1 MGSGDV
7 VLHDTGT
14 DVEAASDNAKDAAS
28 YGALDIKETTDE
40 DATPKRRQDED
51 WHKDKPAAKKKKRA
65 KKKHVRV
72 SESLHEILV
81 NRPHR
86 PCCLHIFI
94 FIEIVAILASL
105 NLLITEIIPIIIA
118 PPSKIGYLSLALR
131 CYLSCFCLVFISVE
145 LEIPVPFI
153 KDSQV
158 RLLPTVRVD
167 GERADSQFSTHASA
181 VFFFWGQIFN
191 NWISRGFL
199 YSFVGLIGMEEAYS
213 SRVEDL
219 VGNANGV
226 CVFVSCFYYCKCGS
240 TTLFSHACT
249 HIIATFRQVSCGVG
263 SNVYAN
269 YIVDHVCRRML
280 LYGFRNLLPSEI
292 ERQATRLVS

>member
-1 MGSGDV
+1 MASSGDPEPAWLDADNDNGKEDTPLMGSGDV

-153 KDSQV
+153 KDSQ
-158 RLLPTVRVD
+158 
-167 GERADSQFSTHASA
+167 
-181 VFFFWGQIFN
+181 IFN

-219 VGNANGV
+219 VGNANDKFHVAWVPMFMQITSWIMFAVGCCYMV
-226 CVFVSCFYYCKCGS
+226 LGICCLRRLRDKLRDSFHERVKEYNS
-240 TTLFSHACT
+240 TTV
-249 HIIATFRQVSCGVG
+249 IA
-263 SNVYAN
+263 A
-269 YIVDHVCRRML
+269 
-280 LYGFRNLLPSEI
+280 SE
-292 ERQATRLVS
+292 

>member
-1 MGSGDV
+1 MASSGDPEPAWLDADNDNGGKEDTTPLMGSGHV
-7 VLHDTGT
+7 VLHDTET
-14 DVEAASDNAKDAAS
+14 DVEAAALDNNAKDVAS
-28 YGALDIKETTDE
+28 YGALDIRETTDE
-40 DATPKRRQDED
+40 DATPKQQDED
-51 WHKDKPAAKKKKRA
+51 WHKDKPAKKTKKRA

-86 PCCLHIFI
+86 PCCLHVFI

-153 KDSQV
+153 KDSK
-158 RLLPTVRVD
+158 
-167 GERADSQFSTHASA
+167 
-181 VFFFWGQIFN
+181 IFN

-219 VGNANGV
+219 VGNANDKFHVAWVPMFMQITSWVMFAVG
-226 CVFVSCFYYCKCGS
+226 CCYMLLGICCLWRLRDKLRDSFQERLEEYNS
-240 TTLFSHACT
+240 TTV
-249 HIIATFRQVSCGVG
+249 IAT
-263 SNVYAN
+263 
-269 YIVDHVCRRML
+269 
-280 LYGFRNLLPSEI
+280 SE
-292 ERQATRLVS
+292 